1 MTTYEIVNYFVALL
15 VVCNPIGALPAMLG
29 LTEDETPEERRRTGL
44 ITTLTVGI
52 ILISVT
58 LVGGPFLGILGIGLA
73 PFRVAG
79 GFVVF
84 LLALSMLN
92 AEKSRIKITSGETR
106 DAIQKEQVGITPL
119 AMPLIAGPG
128 AISTVVIK
136 TSSYH
141 GPLNLIFML
150 GSALAVTFTMGLGLY
165 FSGFLE
171 RLLGRVGINI
181 FTRIGGLILASNA
194 IESIGQGLITMFP
207 GLAS

>member
-1 MTTYEIVNYFVALL
+1 MTTYELINYFVALL

-29 LTEDETPEERRRTGL
+29 LTEDETPEERRKTGL
-44 ITTLTVGI
+44 VTTFSVGV
-52 ILISVT
+52 ILVGVT
-58 LVGGPFLGILGIGLA
+58 LAGAPFLEILGIGVA

-92 AEKSRIKITSGETR
+92 AEKSRIKMTHGESR
-106 DAIQKEQVGITPL
+106 EAIVKEHVGITPL

-136 TSSYH
+136 T
-141 GPLNLIFML
+141 GLLRDPLDLTYMV
-150 GSALAVTFTMGLGLY
+150 GVALAVTFFMGLILY
-165 FSGFLE
+165 FAGFLE
-171 RLLGRVGINI
+171 RILGKVGINI

-194 IESIGQGLITMFP
+194 IESIGHGLTTMFP